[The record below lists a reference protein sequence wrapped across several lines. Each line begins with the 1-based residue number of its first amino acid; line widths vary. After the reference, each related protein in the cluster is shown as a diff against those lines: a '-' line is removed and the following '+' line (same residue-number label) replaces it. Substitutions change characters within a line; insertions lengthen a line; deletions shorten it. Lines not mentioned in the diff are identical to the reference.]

1 MHGLGGYMLSRQHP
15 WSSVRGGV
23 GSVHWLPPDLI
34 GSCEGREVREGCVC
48 ACVHEGR
55 EGCGACVRV

>member
-1 MHGLGGYMLSRQHP
+1 MLSRQHP